1 MTLMP
6 AGCQLRSVI
15 EHCTS
20 GNVDILIYLN
30 KTDIGEFISNKMIYL
45 YKIKIRTIA
54 KSLQSRFTSKDL
66 TIGKPVILLTRGQ
79 HQVLMGATLQYCKS
93 KVL

>member
-20 GNVDILIYLN
+20 GNVDILIYSN
-30 KTDIGEFISNKMIYL
+30 KTDKFISNEMIYL

-66 TIGKPVILLTRGQ
+66 IIGKPVILLTRGQ

>member
-20 GNVDILIYLN
+20 GNVDILIYSN
-30 KTDIGEFISNKMIYL
+30 KTDKFITNKMIYL

>member
-15 EHCTS
+15 EHCNS
-20 GNVDILIYLN
+20 GNVDILIYSN
-30 KTDIGEFISNKMIYL
+30 KTDKFISNEMIYL

-66 TIGKPVILLTRGQ
+66 IIGKPVILLTRGQ

>member
-15 EHCTS
+15 EYFNS
-20 GNVDILIYLN
+20 GNVDILICLN

-45 YKIKIRTIA
+45 YEIKICTIA
-54 KSLQSRFTSKDL
+54 KLLQSRFTSKDL

>member
-20 GNVDILIYLN
+20 GNVDIIIYSN
-30 KTDIGEFISNKMIYL
+30 KTDKFISNEMIYL

>member
-20 GNVDILIYLN
+20 GNVDIIKYSN
-30 KTDIGEFISNKMIYL
+30 KTDKFISNKMIYL

>member
-15 EHCTS
+15 EHCTL
-20 GNVDILIYLN
+20 GNVDILIYSN
-30 KTDIGEFISNKMIYL
+30 KTDKFITTNKMIYL

>member
-30 KTDIGEFISNKMIYL
+30 KTDKFISNKMIYL

>member
-15 EHCTS
+15 EHCNS
-20 GNVDILIYLN
+20 GKSVCL
-30 KTDIGEFISNKMIYL
+30 GEFISNEMIYL

-66 TIGKPVILLTRGQ
+66 IIGKPVILLTRGQ

>member
-20 GNVDILIYLN
+20 GNVDILIYA
-30 KTDIGEFISNKMIYL
+30 KFISNKMIYL

>member
-30 KTDIGEFISNKMIYL
+30 KTDKFISNNMIYL

>member
-1 MTLMP
+1 
-6 AGCQLRSVI
+6 
-15 EHCTS
+15 
-20 GNVDILIYLN
+20 
-30 KTDIGEFISNKMIYL
+30 MIYF

-54 KSLQSRFTSKDL
+54 KSLQSRFTSKDPI
-66 TIGKPVILLTRGQ
+66 IGKPVILLTRGQ

>member
-15 EHCTS
+15 EYCTS
-20 GNVDILIYLN
+20 GNVDILICLN
-30 KTDIGEFISNKMIYL
+30 KTDKFISHKMIYL
-45 YKIKIRTIA
+45 YEIKIRTIA
-54 KSLQSRFTSKDL
+54 KLLQSRFTSKDL
-66 TIGKPVILLTRGQ
+66 TIGKLVILLTRGQ

>member
-1 MTLMP
+1 MP

-15 EHCTS
+15 EYYTS
-20 GNVDILIYLN
+20 GNVDILICLN
-30 KTDIGEFISNKMIYL
+30 KTDMCVGEFISNKMIYL
-45 YKIKIRTIA
+45 YEIKIRTIA
-54 KSLQSRFTSKDL
+54 KLLQSRFTSKDL
-66 TIGKPVILLTRGQ
+66 TIGKLVILLTRGQ

>member
-30 KTDIGEFISNKMIYL
+30 KTDKYISNEMIYL

>member
-20 GNVDILIYLN
+20 GNVDILIYSN
-30 KTDIGEFISNKMIYL
+30 KTDKFISNEMIYL

>member
-20 GNVDILIYLN
+20 GNVDIIIYSN
-30 KTDIGEFISNKMIYL
+30 KTDKFISNEMIYL

-66 TIGKPVILLTRGQ
+66 IIGKPVILLTRGQ

>member
-20 GNVDILIYLN
+20 GNVDIIIYSN
-30 KTDIGEFISNKMIYL
+30 KTDKFISSKMIYL